1 MTLYGQAIISG
12 VLIGG
17 LYAMMSL
24 GVSLS
29 WGVLKIINLAYFS
42 FILLAGYGSYELA
55 ATQGWDPFVTVVAVV
70 PVAVVAGA
78 LLQLFFEKVN
88 IGEFESLLVTFGLF
102 IMFESVASS
111 VWSADFRRI
120 PSTANPYASSSLKI
134 GGFAF
139 ATPQLSAFITAI
151 VVGLLV
157 KFLLDRTYFGKAV
170 RALAQDREMARAFG
184 VDHRRVAVLLAG
196 LASATAAIAGVF
208 IAMSQALFP
217 GLAVEWFGIV
227 FPVVILGGLGSTLG
241 ALGAGVT
248 IGVVAAVASV
258 TWGPSYAPLATFV
271 ILIATLLFRPEGLFT
286 RKASV

>member
-55 ATQGWDPFVTVVAVV
+55 SNQGWDPFVTVIAVV

-78 LLQLFFEKVN
+78 LLQLFFEKVK

-111 VWSADFRRI
+111 IWSADFRRI

-151 VVGLLV
+151 VVGLLI

-170 RALAQDREMARAFG
+170 RALAQDRDMARAFG
-184 VDHRRVAVLLAG
+184 VDHRRVAVLLSG

-248 IGVVAAVASV
+248 IGVVAAIASV

>member
-24 GVSLS
+24 GISLS

-55 ATQGWDPFVTVVAVV
+55 ANQGWDPFVTVLAVV

-78 LLQLFFEKVN
+78 LLQLFFEKVK

-102 IMFESVASS
+102 IMLESVASS
-111 VWSADFRRI
+111 IWSADFRRI
-120 PSTANPYASSSLKI
+120 PSTENPYASSSLKV
-134 GGFAF
+134 GDFAF

-170 RALAQDREMARAFG
+170 RALAQDRDMARAFG
-184 VDHRRVAVLLAG
+184 VDHRRVAVILSG

-248 IGVVAAVASV
+248 IGVVGAVASV

-271 ILIATLLFRPEGLFT
+271 ILIATLLFRPQGLFT

>member
-55 ATQGWDPFVTVVAVV
+55 ANQGWDPFVTVLAVV

-78 LLQLFFEKVN
+78 LLQLFFEKVK

-111 VWSADFRRI
+111 IWTADFRRI
-120 PSTANPYASSSLKI
+120 PSTENPYASSSLKV
-134 GGFAF
+134 GDFAF
-139 ATPQLSAFITAI
+139 PTPQLSAFISAI

-170 RALAQDREMARAFG
+170 RALAQDRDMARAFG
-184 VDHRRVAVLLAG
+184 VDHRRVGVLLSA
-196 LASATAAIAGVF
+196 LASATAATAGVF

-241 ALGAGVT
+241 ALGAGVV
-248 IGVVAAVASV
+248 IGVVGAVASV

-271 ILIATLLFRPEGLFT
+271 ILIATLLFRPQGLFA
-286 RKASV
+286 RKESV

>member
-55 ATQGWDPFVTVVAVV
+55 ANQGWDPFFTVLAVV

-78 LLQLFFEKVN
+78 LLQLFFEKVK

-111 VWSADFRRI
+111 IWSADFRRI
-120 PSTANPYASSSLKI
+120 PSTENPYASSSLKI
-134 GGFAF
+134 GDFAF

-170 RALAQDREMARAFG
+170 RALAQDRDMARAFG
-184 VDHRRVAVLLAG
+184 VDHRRVAVLLSG

-241 ALGAGVT
+241 ALGAGVI
-248 IGVVAAVASV
+248 IGVVGAVASV

-271 ILIATLLFRPEGLFT
+271 ILIATLLFRPQGLFT

>member
-12 VLIGG
+12 VLVGG

-55 ATQGWDPFVTVVAVV
+55 ANHGWDPFLTVLAVV
-70 PVAVVAGA
+70 PVVVIVGA
-78 LLQLFFEKVN
+78 LLQLFFEKVK
-88 IGEFESLLVTFGLF
+88 IGEFESLLVTFGLL
-102 IMFESVASS
+102 IMLESVARSI
-111 VWSADFRRI
+111 WTADFRRI
-120 PSTANPYASSSLKI
+120 PSTANPYASSSLRI
-134 GGFAF
+134 GAFAF
-139 ATPQLSAFITAI
+139 PTPQLSAFLTAI
-151 VVGLLV
+151 VIGLLM
-157 KFLLDRTYFGKAV
+157 KYLLDRTYFGKAV
-170 RALAQDREMARAFG
+170 RALAQDRDMARAFG
-184 VDHRRVAVLLAG
+184 VDHRRVAVLLSG
-196 LASATAAIAGVF
+196 LAAATAAIAGVF

-241 ALGAGVT
+241 ALGAGVV
-248 IGVVAAVASV
+248 IGVVAAIASV